1 MNFDPQRGMKGH
13 FDFGVRVADRA
24 GHVDKAEVQIY
35 LLREDQ
41 RVRFVM
47 RNQVSREEPRG
58 TQVWQVC
65 GRFLRPPLG
74 GDPTN
79 IAGANLVMVLL

>member
-65 GRFLRPPLG
+65 GG
-74 GDPTN
+74 GGGPAFCDHPWEVTQP
-79 IAGANLVMVLL
+79 ISLARI